1 VIDTVSCTV
10 LVDDAQAAIPGITA
24 EHGLAFWIVADGT
37 RILFDSGQT
46 ERVLRE
52 NSRSLGIDLGDA
64 DAAAISH
71 GHYDH
76 TGGIAGLLEDRP
88 DLPVFLHPDALLP
101 RFSRSADGS
110 ARAIGM
116 PARTVRLLAGRGAAT
131 RVARGA
137 AEIRPG
143 VFLTGEVPRTGP
155 PEAPT
160 ARFFLDERCTVPDP
174 FRDDQALV
182 VDTEEGA
189 VVFLGCSHAGVS
201 NTVTHALSLSRTGRL
216 LALVGGMHLAQAP
229 RQEVEKLADR
239 LAQLA
244 PRAVGPS
251 HCTGGGPA
259 SFIRNRLPA
268 AFVAV
273 SAGTILTSHHSL

>member
-1 VIDTVSCTV
+1 MIATVSCTV
-10 LVDDAQAAIPGITA
+10 LVDDAQAATPGITA

-52 NSRSLGIDLGDA
+52 NARSLGIDLA
-64 DAAAISH
+64 AAEAAAISH

-76 TGGIAGLLEDRP
+76 AGGIAGILEERP

-101 RFSRSADGS
+101 RFSRAADGS

-116 PARTVRLLAGRGAAT
+116 PARAVRLLAGRGSAT
-131 RVARGA
+131 RAARGT

-143 VFLTGEVPRTGP
+143 IFLTGEVPRTGP

-160 ARFFLDERCTVPDP
+160 ERFFLDERCTVADP

-182 VDTEEGA
+182 VDTQEGA
-189 VVFLGCSHAGVS
+189 IVFLGCSHAGVA

-216 LALVGGMHLAQAP
+216 RALVGGMHLAQAP
-229 RQEVEKLADR
+229 RPRCEQLAD
-239 LAQLA
+239 LLEGLH

-251 HCTGGGPA
+251 HCTGSGA
-259 SFIRNRLPA
+259 AAHLRSRLPA

-273 SAGTILTSHHSL
+273 RVGTILTSHHAL